1 MLDKKMFAVFSQHYT
16 SDHGD
21 YDQLEFVTY
30 DEEFAKQY
38 VLGISMCRGDQE
50 YHYDEVDVK

>member
-1 MLDKKMFAVFSQHYT
+1 MLDKKMFAVFSRHYCT
-16 SDHGD
+16 DGD

-50 YHYDEVDVK
+50 YHYDEVEVK

>member
-16 SDHGD
+16 TDHGEH
-21 YDQLEFVTY
+21 DQLEFVTY

-38 VLGISMCRGDQE
+38 VLGISMCRGDQS
-50 YHYDEVDVK
+50 YHYDEVEVK